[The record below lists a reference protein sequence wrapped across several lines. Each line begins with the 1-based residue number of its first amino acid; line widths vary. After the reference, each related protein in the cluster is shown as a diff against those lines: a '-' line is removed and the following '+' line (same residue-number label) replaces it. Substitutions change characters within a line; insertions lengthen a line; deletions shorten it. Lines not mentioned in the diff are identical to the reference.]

1 MKKIFMLMIVLLFV
15 LMGCSSKNGEI
26 SYIDI
31 NQLNEKIE
39 NSDDFVLVLG
49 LDTCT
54 ACIAYKPT
62 LEELV
67 NNKNLDI
74 YYLQLKASWSDSA
87 KQEVID
93 YFSDELNYSIMS
105 TPTTFFIKDGEIE
118 DDIIGDVPYL
128 EILGLLQEK
137 DYVQ

>member
-15 LMGCSSKNGEI
+15 LMGCSSKSGEI
-26 SYIDI
+26 NYVDV
-31 NQLNEKIE
+31 NQLNDKIE
-39 NSDDFVLVLG
+39 NGDDFVLVLG
-49 LDTCT
+49 LDTCS

-67 NNKNLDI
+67 NNKDLDI

-93 YFSDELNYSIMS
+93 YFSDKLNYSIMG

-118 DDIIGDVPYL
+118 DDIIGEVPYL

>member
-93 YFSDELNYSIMS
+93 YFSDKLNYSIMG

>member
-15 LMGCSSKNGEI
+15 LMGCSSKSGEI

-74 YYLQLKASWSDSA
+74 YYLQLKASWSDSV

-93 YFSDELNYSIMS
+93 YFSDELNYSIMR

>member
-93 YFSDELNYSIMS
+93 YFSDELNYSIMG

>member
-15 LMGCSSKNGEI
+15 LMGCSSKSGEI
-26 SYIDI
+26 NYVDV
-31 NQLNEKIE
+31 NQLNDKIE
-39 NSDDFVLVLG
+39 NGDDFVLVLG
-49 LDTCT
+49 LDTCS

-67 NNKNLDI
+67 NNKDLDI

-93 YFSDELNYSIMS
+93 YFSDKLDYPIMR

-118 DDIIGDVPYL
+118 DDIIGEVPYL

>member
-15 LMGCSSKNGEI
+15 LMGCSSKSGEI

-67 NNKNLDI
+67 NNKDLDI

-93 YFSDELNYSIMS
+93 YFSDELNYSIMG

>member
-15 LMGCSSKNGEI
+15 LMGCSSKSGEI
-26 SYIDI
+26 NYVDV
-31 NQLNEKIE
+31 NQLNDKIE
-39 NSDDFVLVLG
+39 NGDDFVLVLG
-49 LDTCT
+49 LDTCS

-67 NNKNLDI
+67 NNKDLDI

-93 YFSDELNYSIMS
+93 YFSDKLDYPIMG

-118 DDIIGDVPYL
+118 DDIIGEVPYL